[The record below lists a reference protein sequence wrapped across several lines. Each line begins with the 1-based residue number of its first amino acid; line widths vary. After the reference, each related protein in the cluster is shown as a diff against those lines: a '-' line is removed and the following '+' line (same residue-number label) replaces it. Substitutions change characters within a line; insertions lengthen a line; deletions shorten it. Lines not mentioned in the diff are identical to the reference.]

1 MALDKLFSESIVNR
15 DDHVVLG
22 VKLRPLSL
30 WHATLLELI
39 DSPLWHG
46 KSGVTMTDL
55 RLAVAICS
63 GSWPA
68 YKIPQGWRL
77 LCWSVATRKCR
88 LAVEAAKFSAYIR
101 DFHAPPMLW
110 EKEGQGTKGPQV
122 CPLPQPLDVVAW
134 LVRHGFGEDRSWT
147 MPIGLAHWY
156 YVAIARHRGAEVDLV
171 SPGEQ
176 IAIEKVRAKRA
187 AAGGR
192 GSEVGGRMAEAG

>member
-1 MALDKLFSESIVNR
+1 MALDKLFSESLVNR

-22 VKLRPLSL
+22 VRLQPLSL

-39 DSPLWHG
+39 ESPLWHG

-55 RLAVAICS
+55 RLAVSICS
-63 GSWPA
+63 GRWPE
-68 YKIPQGWRL
+68 YRIPQGWRL
-77 LCWSVATRKCR
+77 MLWAFRSRRCR

-110 EKEGQGTKGPQV
+110 EKEHKERPKGPDL

-156 YVAIARHRGAEVDLV
+156 YVAIAKQRGAEVELV

-176 IAIEKVRAKRA
+176 VAIEKVKARRSMQRA
-187 AAGGR
+187 G
-192 GSEVGGRMAEAG
+192 

>member
-22 VKLRPLSL
+22 RKLRPLSL

-55 RLAVAICS
+55 RLAVAICT

-68 YKIPQGWRL
+68 YEIPQGWRL
-77 LCWSVATRKCR
+77 VWWSWRTRKLS
-88 LAVEAAKFSAYIR
+88 LAREAAKFSAYIR

-110 EKEGQGTKGPQV
+110 EKDGEKPKGPQL

-134 LVRHGFGEDRSWT
+134 LIRHGLGEERSWT

-156 YVAIARHRGAEVDLV
+156 YVAFAKHRGADVDLV

-176 IAIEKVRAKRA
+176 VAIEQVKAKRA
-187 AAGGR
+187 MQRAG
-192 GSEVGGRMAEAG
+192 